1 MGPESMTDV
10 FWELETIRL
19 DVENTLEVTRQ
30 SEARS
35 IFIQQ
40 IVSGTDRLLSEFS
53 INQGTNYLP
62 ITADDRLKYIPA
74 QQGLLNR
81 LPRVD
86 ARYNCGFRTL
96 APSCLPNTRVALLVD
111 IFTWTDDPKAKK
123 IYWLHGLAGTGKST
137 IAQTVAE
144 RLDKAHRLGAS
155 FFFSRDAADRRDP
168 LRVLPTIAHQ
178 LAEFDP
184 EFKRNLA
191 ISLDSY
197 KDAGTASL
205 GIQVEKLLHGPL
217 QATAASSSPASILIV
232 IDALDECEGQ
242 DLVTSLLRLMSEF
255 ILGLPN
261 IDFKLFI
268 TSRPE
273 PHIQAG
279 FTDATRNRILR
290 PFVLHNIEESIV
302 EADIEVFLRHKL
314 AQVAGDHSISPS
326 PDPWPSSD
334 EIMALTKRAGALFI
348 VASTSI
354 MFISD
359 PDIGAPKEQLRALL
373 SNTQET
379 ENSPYEELDKL
390 YLHVLDASVGRF
402 KNADHMVCRR
412 FREVV
417 GTIITVLDPLPL
429 VTLQS
434 LLRREMEYIGAVV
447 RRLRSVLILPPEF
460 TSETEPVRV
469 CHHSFPNYLTERCLD
484 PRFAIDPSLHHGRLA
499 LACLDILNSFLKRDI
514 CQIPNPFAKNS
525 DVPDLGGRLA
535 KAVLPHHKYA
545 CRYWAQHLQ
554 ATLSKS
560 EAKGKPGE
568 SNQEAN
574 DGFQTNLLEAVDKFA
589 KEKLLQWL
597 EVLSLLGWLDV
608 AIPALKATE
617 SWLKVHKA
625 SLS

>member
-1 MGPESMTDV
+1 M
-10 FWELETIRL
+10 
-19 DVENTLEVTRQ
+19 
-30 SEARS
+30 
-35 IFIQQ
+35 
-40 IVSGTDRLLSEFS
+40 
-53 INQGTNYLP
+53 
-62 ITADDRLKYIPA
+62 
-74 QQGLLNR
+74 
-81 LPRVD
+81 D
-86 ARYNCGFRTL
+86 AF
-96 APSCLPNTRVALLVD
+96 
-111 IFTWTDDPKAKK
+111 
-123 IYWLHGLAGTGKST
+123 
-137 IAQTVAE
+137 
-144 RLDKAHRLGAS
+144 
-155 FFFSRDAADRRDP
+155 
-168 LRVLPTIAHQ
+168 
-178 LAEFDP
+178 
-184 EFKRNLA
+184 
-191 ISLDSY
+191 
-197 KDAGTASL
+197 
-205 GIQVEKLLHGPL
+205 
-217 QATAASSSPASILIV
+217 
-232 IDALDECEGQ
+232 DECEGQ
-242 DLVTSLLRLMSEF
+242 ELVTSLLRLMSEF

-279 FTDATRNRILR
+279 FKDATTSKILR
-290 PFVLHNIEESIV
+290 PFVLHDIEKSIV

-373 SNTQET
+373 MNTQAT

-390 YLHVLDASVGRF
+390 YIHVLDASVGRF
-402 KNADHMVCRR
+402 KNADSMVCRR

-429 VTLQS
+429 VMLQS
-434 LLRREMEYIGAVV
+434 LLGRDMEYIGAVV
-447 RRLRSVLILPPEF
+447 RRLRSVLILPPEL

-469 CHHSFPNYLTERCLD
+469 CHLSFPNYLTERCLD
-484 PRFAIDPSLHHGRLA
+484 PRFAIDPSLRHGRLA

-514 CQIPNPFAKNS
+514 CQIPSPFAKNS

-535 KAVLPHHKYA
+535 KAVLPHHRYA

-554 ATLSKS
+554 ATLTKS
-560 EAKGKPGE
+560 EAKGKGKPGE
-568 SNQEAN
+568 SNQEAI
-574 DGFQTNLLEAVDKFA
+574 DGFQTSLLEAVDKFG

-617 SWLKVHKA
+617 SWLKVCKA